1 MSPDRFA
8 DRRAAGRALAGV
20 LQTYAGRSDVV
31 VLGLPRGGVPV
42 AREAAEALRAP
53 LDVCCVRKLGV
64 PGHEE
69 LAFGAVASGEVRVLN
84 DEVVRAHGLTAADIE
99 AVTERERGALRRQEE
114 SLRGDRL
121 PIDPF
126 DKVALII
133 DDGFATGATMRAAAT
148 AARQRGASKVVCAV
162 PVAPPGASAAFTEVC
177 DEFVVVMTPRGF
189 HAVGQ
194 FYDDFSQV
202 SDDDVRA
209 ALA

>member
-1 MSPDRFA
+1 MPRQRFT
-8 DRRAAGRALAGV
+8 DRRDAGRALAGA
-20 LQTYAGRSDVV
+20 LQTYADRSDVV

-42 AREAAEALRAP
+42 AREVADALDAP

-64 PGHEE
+64 PGYEE
-69 LAFGAVASGEVRVLN
+69 LAFGAVASGGLRVLN
-84 DEVVRAHGLTAADIE
+84 DQVLRAHGLTAADIE
-99 AVTERERGALRRQEE
+99 AVTARERETIRRQEQA
-114 SLRGDRL
+114 LRGDRPPL
-121 PIDPF
+121 DPSG
-126 DKVALII
+126 KVAVIT
-133 DDGFATGATMRAAAT
+133 DDGFATGATMRAAAQ
-148 AARQRGASKVVCAV
+148 AARQRGASTVVCAV
-162 PVAPPGASAAFTEVC
+162 PVAPPGASAAFTDVC